1 MAKSKIQLSTTEQLC
16 EELRGDLK
24 KLTSSDLKEVVND
37 VPRKTF
43 TAKMTG
49 AILEF
54 AHKQPDLAFWC
65 GVKYY
70 GSGSSSKVRMRR
82 TPRAVTEAP
91 AVVTPKVSATRRKAS
106 LAASVT
112 E

>member
-1 MAKSKIQLSTTEQLC
+1 MAKVKTPNSTPDQLC
-16 EELRGDLK
+16 KELRGDLK
-24 KLTSSDLKEVVND
+24 KHGGNSVKDVTND
-37 VPRKTF
+37 APRKTF
-43 TAKMTG
+43 TAKIDG

-82 TPRAVTEAP
+82 TQKVEAGETAQSGSRAATSSLVTE
-91 AVVTPKVSATRRKAS
+91 TSR
-106 LAASVT
+106 
-112 E
+112 